1 LVVTID
7 KLNQLPVH
15 LEYTGKQILAQH
27 LVFDGSVEALNHSIC
42 PGMFELDRAMLN
54 VVLFA
59 DLVKRM
65 DLLRPL
71 VFRER
76 LVAELEP
83 IVHWEEQPP
92 VV

>member
-1 LVVTID
+1 
-7 KLNQLPVH
+7 
-15 LEYTGKQILAQH
+15 
-27 LVFDGSVEALNHSIC
+27 
-42 PGMFELDRAMLN
+42 MFELDRAMLN

-83 IVHWEEQPP
+83 IVG
-92 VV
+92 